1 MRPSTGRI
9 SLWPAAV
16 IGFVLVLA
24 ALSITPTLRLKAEPP
39 SDFVGL
45 RAPAGAPQAAL
56 AAAYWEVAV
65 RVIRWKYN
73 RASALPEQAPEDFKL
88 VHDMAHPAIA
98 EDGASRLAYWTKLR
112 EEWPKP
118 ENWQT
123 TLVFDVSWMVRGAQ
137 SMTRDVLTFINQT

>member
-24 ALSITPTLRLKAEPP
+24 ALSITPTLRLKPEPP

-45 RAPAGAPQAAL
+45 RAPAGAPKAAL

-73 RASALPEQAPEDFKL
+73 RASALPEQVPEDFRL
-88 VHDMAHPAIA
+88 ARDMAQPAIA
-98 EDGASRLAYWTKLR
+98 ENGASRLAYWAKLR

-123 TLVFDVSWMVRGAQ
+123 TLDFDLSWMVKDAQ
-137 SMTRDVLTFINQT
+137 SMSRDILAFINQT